1 MFHPPLK
8 MYLSDF
14 ACLACKLKDVVR
26 HGLEGSYYSADKT
39 RGLGK
44 IIIIIIIKT
53 QKIGNTGKRGADE
66 TEERQSK

>member
-8 MYLSDF
+8 MYLSGF
-14 ACLACKLKDVVR
+14 ACLACKLKDAVR

-44 IIIIIIIKT
+44 RIIIKIIKT
-53 QKIGNTGKRGADE
+53 EKIENTGKRGADE
-66 TEERQSK
+66 TEKR